1 MNWLTVVVILILV
14 VSMIIGYK
22 KGFVRLVV
30 SLAAMLLTMIIVAAI
45 TPYIGETIKT
55 QTGIYDVIQENCIEL
70 LKSNGKENTKIDQD
84 TILESSK
91 LPDVVKYAMATG
103 GEDLL
108 EGIGAYE
115 YIGDFMA
122 NIVIYA
128 LAFIIAFLVI
138 TIIFRVTILSLDI
151 VTKIPVIN
159 GINKLAGVLVGTI
172 QGVIIIWIGFL
183 IVFLCSGTS
192 FGKMLTAQINQSI
205 MLDFIYNNNLIL
217 QLITSFLK

>member
-1 MNWLTVVVILILV
+1 MNWLTIVVLLILV

-30 SLAAMLLTMIIVAAI
+30 SLLAVLLTMLIVAAI
-45 TPYIGETIKT
+45 TPYMGDTIKS
-55 QTGIYDVIQENCIEL
+55 QTGLYDIVQEKCVDA
-70 LKSNGKENTKIDQD
+70 LKSNGKENTKIDQE

-91 LPDVVKYAMATG
+91 LPNVVKYALATG

-115 YIGDFMA
+115 YIGDFVA
-122 NIVIYA
+122 NIVIYGISFIVS
-128 LAFIIAFLVI
+128 FIII
-138 TIIFRVTILSLDI
+138 TIIFRVTILSLDFI
-151 VTKIPVIN
+151 TKIPVIN
-159 GINKLAGVLVGTI
+159 GVNKLAGVLVGAT

-183 IVFLCSGTS
+183 IIFLCSSTS
-192 FGKMLTAQINQSI
+192 LGKILTEQINQSI
-205 MLDFIYNNNLIL
+205 MLNFFYNNNLIL